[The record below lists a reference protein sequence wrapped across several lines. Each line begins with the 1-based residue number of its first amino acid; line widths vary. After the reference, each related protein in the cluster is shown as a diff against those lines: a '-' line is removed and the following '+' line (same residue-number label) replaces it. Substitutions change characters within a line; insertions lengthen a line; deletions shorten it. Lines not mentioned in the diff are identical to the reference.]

1 MSGADFLSPAA
12 ENKTEHLGINLLEQG
27 TQGSSSEGREIPPV
41 KSSGSERRC
50 SHCRP
55 GPGPSLP
62 SALFAHSTSRLPGA
76 SCSQCAQAGCRQL
89 LLHGTHSLRAFLEL
103 AGSLTYGDDV
113 LGFFF
118 LQKPEN
124 FSTFVMLQSGRG
136 QGHWGNLLFILE
148 VCIRF
153 PTAERHAV

>member
-1 MSGADFLSPAA
+1 M
-12 ENKTEHLGINLLEQG
+12 
-27 TQGSSSEGREIPPV
+27 REIPPV

-62 SALFAHSTSRLPGA
+62 SALFAHSTSRLPGE

-118 LQKPEN
+118 FYRSQRTSLLLSCYKVVEGKDTGEICCLFWRCVLGFPQLRDTQFN
-124 FSTFVMLQSGRG
+124 FCGPLVLGLLYWST
-136 QGHWGNLLFILE
+136 
-148 VCIRF
+148 
-153 PTAERHAV
+153 